1 MDYHQILKNC
11 EDEMGKTVSHFREEI
26 RKIHTGR
33 ATPGLVEDIQMDYY
47 GSKTP
52 IKQVASIN
60 IPEPRMI
67 VIAPWNKDDLAN
79 IQKAVAES
87 DLKVNPQND
96 GEAVRVI
103 LPALT
108 EERRLEMTK
117 IIGREKEESR
127 VAVRKVREE
136 VWDQAQNLFNQGGL
150 PEDDKFR
157 LKDKLQEIVDKINR
171 ELDDLAKAKEEEIM
185 KL

>member
-1 MDYHQILKNC
+1 
-11 EDEMGKTVSHFREEI
+11 MGKTVSRFKDEI

-33 ATPGLVEDIQMDYY
+33 AIPALVEDIQVDYY
-47 GSKTP
+47 GSKAP

-67 VIAPWNKDDLAN
+67 VIAPWNKDDLVS
-79 IQKAVAES
+79 IQKAITES

-96 GEAVRVI
+96 GEVVRII

-117 IIGREKEESR
+117 IIGKEKEESR
-127 VAVRKVREE
+127 VVVRKTREDAWE
-136 VWDQAQNLFNQGGL
+136 NAQNLCKQGTL
-150 PEDDKFR
+150 SEDDKFR

>member
-1 MDYHQILKNC
+1 MDYNQILKNC
-11 EDEMGKTVSHFREEI
+11 EEEMGKTVSHFREEI

-33 ATPGLVEDIQMDYY
+33 ATPALVEDIQIDYY
-47 GSKTP
+47 GSKAP
-52 IKQVASIN
+52 LKQVASIN
-60 IPEPRMI
+60 IPEPRQI
-67 VIAPWNKDDLAN
+67 VIAPWNKDDLVS
-79 IQKAVAES
+79 IQKAIAES

-127 VAVRKVREE
+127 VTVRKIREDAWE
-136 VWDQAQNLFNQGGL
+136 EAQNRCKQGEMT
-150 PEDDKFR
+150 EDEKFR
-157 LKDKLQEIVDKINR
+157 LKDKLQEIVDKINQ
-171 ELDDLAKAKEEEIM
+171 ELDELAKTKEEEIM